1 MGFFGGGGGG
11 AAPADMVGATSSAA
25 GTAGLVPAPAQRN
38 QFTCLA
44 GDATFKPAL
53 IRPNIK
59 AFASTRIYAP
69 IGARSDN
76 GIVAF
81 PSFASTAYCTPIFLK
96 AGTIDALTI
105 KLGQQF
111 ANSTN
116 YMALYDSDS
125 DGKPNTLLTSSTA
138 NSFTTTATTD
148 DNAQKTVV
156 LSSTLAIE
164 TGLYW
169 TALFGTQNS
178 NQFRG
183 VVQTAE
189 SAHTFFHGANLS
201 GAALGFTNFPF
212 VISISSSTFPSSA
225 SPTIS
230 NQPMPC
236 VFVRYQ

>member
-1 MGFFGGGGGG
+1 MGFFGGGGG
-11 AAPADMVGATSSAA
+11 AAPANMAGATSSAA

-44 GDATFKPAL
+44 GDATFKPAS
-53 IRPNIK
+53 IRPNIT
-59 AFASTRIYAP
+59 AFASTRIYTP
-69 IGARSDN
+69 VGARSDN

-96 AGTIDALTI
+96 AGTVDALTI
-105 KLGQQF
+105 QLGQQF

-116 YMALYDSDS
+116 YVALYDSDS
-125 DGKPNTLLTSSTA
+125 DGKPNTLLTSATA

-148 DNAQKTVV
+148 DNTHKIIV
-156 LSSTLAIE
+156 LSSTLSINA
-164 TGLYW
+164 GLYY
-169 TALFGTQNS
+169 TALFGSSNS

-183 VVQTAE
+183 IVQAAN
-189 SAHTFFHGANLS
+189 SSFSFFHGFNLS
-201 GAALGFTNFPF
+201 GTTLSSTNFPF

-230 NQPMPC
+230 NQAQPC
-236 VFVRYQ
+236 IFVRYQ

>member
-1 MGFFGGGGGG
+1 MSGFFGGGGT
-11 AAPADMVGATSSAA
+11 APSNLVGATSSAA

-53 IRPNIK
+53 IRPNIT
-59 AFASTRIYAP
+59 AFASTRLYAP
-69 IGARSDN
+69 VGARSDN
-76 GIVAF
+76 GITTY

-96 AGTIDALTI
+96 AGTIDALSI
-105 KLGQQF
+105 KLGNQF
-111 ANSTN
+111 TNSTN
-116 YMALYDSDS
+116 YVALYDSDS
-125 DGKPNTLLTSSTA
+125 DGKPSTLLTASTG

-156 LSSTLAIE
+156 LTSTLSINA
-164 TGLYW
+164 GLYY
-169 TALFGTQNS
+169 TALFGSANN

-183 VVQTAE
+183 VVQSAE
-189 SAHTFFHGANLS
+189 SSHTFFFGVDLS
-201 GAALGFTNFPF
+201 GSTLNFVNFPF

-230 NQPMPC
+230 NQAMPC
-236 VFVRYQ
+236 IFVRYQ